1 MSGSYPVSFSSRLLL
16 VVLGLVAII
25 GGVIYSLPAAP
36 LRYLGMYYAVA
47 GAFNLFVLPLFC
59 ALRHSRLAL
68 SALEVSDLAGA
79 SYSTSWSGERR

>member
-1 MSGSYPVSFSSRLLL
+1 
-16 VVLGLVAII
+16 
-25 GGVIYSLPAAP
+25 
-36 LRYLGMYYAVA
+36 MYYAVA